1 MKESTQK
8 SLDVL
13 SGGINAELA
22 AYMFYKKAA
31 GKVTDE
37 KHIAAFDRLAG
48 EEKDHYW
55 TLEAEYDSLVRSEK
69 WVTYNDLMRKSGLPE
84 LPEEMAQTHKKRID
98 TLDRLSD
105 IKDIL
110 ELALELENEAYDY
123 YRSQMEKM
131 TDPAAREMLEYLS
144 KFEMGHI
151 NLITKWKKDM

>member
-22 AYMFYKKAA
+22 AYMFYKKASV
-31 GKVTDE
+31 KVKDE

-69 WVTYNDLMRKSGLPE
+69 WVTYNDLMRKSGLPDM
-84 LPEEMAQTHKKRID
+84 PEEMAETHKKRID
-98 TLDRLSD
+98 VLDTLSD
-105 IKDIL
+105 IKAIL
-110 ELALELENEAYDY
+110 KLALELENEAYNY
-123 YRSQMEKM
+123 YSSQMGKM
-131 TDPAAREMLEYLS
+131 TEPEAIEMLDYLS

-151 NLITKWKKDM
+151 NLITKWIKEL